1 MTSKPPRQPRRAL
14 SSASVITS
22 VLVHG
27 GLALGVV
34 AVGVWSSSPETRER
48 VYALTFAPPAP
59 EQVAERAPEELSP
72 LTDEGEP
79 LEEPAALPVP
89 VELDPAVFDD
99 VELAPVPL
107 GELPA
112 SSTFVFGPR
121 AEPAVPPAED
131 AAQDP
136 VEPEPE
142 PPAEDPAVEPDPE
155 PAEADQASDAGVP
168 TDVFERLEGDTPEY
182 PRASVRLGEEGD
194 VVLELGVDEQG
205 YVTAV
210 QVRASSGH
218 RRLDQSAMTAALS
231 WRFPAGTPGTIR
243 HTVHFRLSR

>member
-22 VLVHG
+22 VVVHG

-34 AVGVWSSSPETRER
+34 AVGVWGSSPETRER
-48 VYALTFAPPAP
+48 VYALTFAPPAL
-59 EQVAERAPEELSP
+59 EQVAERAPEEFEP
-72 LTDEGEP
+72 IADEREP
-79 LEEPAALPVP
+79 LDEPAALPVP
-89 VELDPAVFDD
+89 VELDPAAFDD
-99 VELAPVPL
+99 VDLEPVPL
-107 GELPA
+107 GELAA

-121 AEPAVPPAED
+121 ASALE
-131 AAQDP
+131 
-136 VEPEPE
+136 VEPEEASKESEPE
-142 PPAEDPAVEPDPE
+142 PRPDEPPPEPTTVEPVDAE
-155 PAEADQASDAGVP
+155 PDTSEAGVP
-168 TDVFERLEGDTPEY
+168 TDVFERLEGDTPDY

-194 VVLELGVDEQG
+194 VVLELGIDAQG

-210 QVRASSGH
+210 EVTTGSGH
-218 RRLDQSAMTAALS
+218 RRLDRSAMTAALT